1 MIGASLLSFLHQ
13 PNLPGSLMGIYM
25 VTCIYSITTV
35 VQQWSMANVSGHTKR
50 SVMAAL
56 MTGCYGMGAI
66 IGPQTFQDKDK
77 ASNYLPAKINILIT
91 QGICAVLFTCLWRYY
106 VWENKRRDRL
116 YKTEKLENDAGAKLT
131 MQESWGG
138 LTDRQNKRFRYV
150 Y

>member
-1 MIGASLLSFLHQ
+1 M
-13 PNLPGSLMGIYM
+13 YM

-35 VQQWSMANVSGHTKR
+35 LQQWSMANVSGHTKR

-56 MTGCYGMGAI
+56 MTGCFGVGGI
-66 IGPQTFQDKDK
+66 IGPQTFQDRDKD
-77 ASNYLPAKINILIT
+77 SNYLPAKITIMVT
-91 QGICAVLFTCLWRYY
+91 QASCAVLFISLWQYY
-106 VWENKRRDRL
+106 VWENRRRDRV
-116 YKTEKLENDAGAKLT
+116 YKSEKTLEDDTGAKLT